1 MSALSRELGVRG
13 RADAVVAADEPEP
26 QSDPSPPSALRD
38 ELASMKVSA
47 LHKRALADGASAE
60 ATEDAMDDD
69 NPKAAL
75 IELIVSCA
83 GSGGNSG
90 EAELRQEL
98 EGLRL
103 KELRAR
109 ARLEE
114 CDDGAMAEAMDS
126 DDPKAA
132 FVQLLLE
139 QARR

>member
-1 MSALSRELGVRG
+1 MSALSREIGVRG
-13 RADAVVAADEPEP
+13 RADAVAAADAPEP
-26 QSDPSPPSALRD
+26 QTDQPSPSSLRD
-38 ELASMKVSA
+38 ELAGLKVSA

-69 NPKAAL
+69 SPKAAL
-75 IELIVSCA
+75 IELILSLA

-109 ARLEE
+109 ARSEE

-132 FVQLLLE
+132 FVQLLLG

>member
-1 MSALSRELGVRG
+1 MMTHP
-13 RADAVVAADEPEP
+13 DAEGHAQLACDEVAAGL
-26 QSDPSPPSALRD
+26 ALVND
-38 ELASMKVSA
+38 LLTHTVAIWET
-47 LHKRALADGASAE
+47 D
-60 ATEDAMDDD
+60 EDAMDDD

-75 IELIVSCA
+75 IALVVSCA

-90 EAELRQEL
+90 EVELRQEL
-98 EGLRL
+98 EAMRL

-109 ARLEE
+109 ARSEE